1 MTNQLI
7 PDLVERGDL
16 TPAEAV
22 DFVEAHLSSRSQHD
36 WANERNVTQQAISK
50 NINSAYEKL
59 TEQACDTVS
68 RGLDAL
74 QEAIAESTNTP
85 VKQII
90 ALRER
95 NQLAVEV
102 EPTRDLEREAGIQ
115 HPYGIFAHTPCN
127 DEAPDDPREQR
138 ANEEALVDAMNE
150 RFSGSQFGGVQFDD
164 VFVEKKTEGLPNN
177 RDVVEFR

>member
-7 PDLVERGDL
+7 PDLVEQGGL

-22 DFVEAHLSSRSQHD
+22 DFVEAHLSTRSQHD
-36 WANERNVTQQAISK
+36 WADERNVTQQAVSK

-59 TEQACDTVS
+59 AEQTRDTVS
-68 RGLDAL
+68 WGFDTLR
-74 QEAIAESTNTP
+74 EAIAESTNTP

-90 ALRER
+90 ARPER

-102 EPTRDLEREAGIQ
+102 EPTQDLEREAGIQ

-164 VFVEKKTEGLPNN
+164 IFVEKKTEGLPDH
-177 RDVVEFR
+177 RDVIEFR